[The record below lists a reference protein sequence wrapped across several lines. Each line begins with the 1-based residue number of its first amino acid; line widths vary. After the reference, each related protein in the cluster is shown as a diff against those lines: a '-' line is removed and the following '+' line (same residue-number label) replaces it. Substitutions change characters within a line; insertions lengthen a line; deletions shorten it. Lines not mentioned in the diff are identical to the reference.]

1 MFFSSQSYSRFYQ
14 AEQRVGYKS
23 KKAPRKVLFDKWY
36 AKLCRYWTNF
46 YEDFLSISRKIE
58 IFHQEMKKLT
68 LMIIQP
74 GFKLFCTFSAS
85 CFHCW

>member
-1 MFFSSQSYSRFYQ
+1 MQKSDNLSEIAVYQ
-14 AEQRVGYKS
+14 TNKIGLNGRLGLYN

-58 IFHQEMKKLT
+58 IFHQEMNEVNFDDYTTKL
-68 LMIIQP
+68 
-74 GFKLFCTFSAS
+74 
-85 CFHCW
+85 